1 MSDVVVVDDD
11 ADLAEAV
18 ADILELEGH
27 AVRIAPDGRQG
38 LRLLAERLP
47 ELIVLDIEMPVLSGP
62 EMAKRCIIEDAG
74 RERIPIILLS
84 GAAALRHI
92 AALVGTPYAL
102 AKPCE
107 LDSLLGVIRRAL
119 TEHLAPHPA
128 PAFLERQA

>member
-11 ADLAEAV
+11 SDLAEAV
-18 ADILELEGH
+18 ADILASEGH
-27 AVRIAPDGRQG
+27 AVRIAPEGQQG

-62 EMAKRCIIEDAG
+62 EMAKRCIVEDAG

-84 GAAALRHI
+84 GAASLRQV

-102 AKPCE
+102 AKPCAV
-107 LDSLLGVIRRAL
+107 DALLEVIRRAL
-119 TEHLAPHPA
+119 TERLAPRPA
-128 PAFLERQA
+128 PAFLEQRA

>member
-18 ADILELEGH
+18 ADILESEGH
-27 AVRIAPDGRQG
+27 AVRIARDGEHG

-62 EMAKRCIIEDAG
+62 EMAKRLIVEDAG

-84 GAAALRHI
+84 GAATLFQI
-92 AALVGTPYAL
+92 AVLVGTPYAL

-107 LDSLLGVIRRAL
+107 VDTLLDVIRHAL
-119 TEHLAPHPA
+119 TERLAPHPA
-128 PAFLERQA
+128 HAFLEQRA